1 MTHSAAELL
10 PKLNMAAAVFVIC
23 KASANTL
30 AHRVK
35 INV

>member
-10 PKLNMAAAVFVIC
+10 PKLNMAAVVFVIC
-23 KASANTL
+23 RASANTL